1 MIIHKNVV
9 TFIFCNFLLF
19 TGFFWTSCDEASE
32 DISSL
37 EEEVL
42 EEEVLNEPED
52 PIESRLISAEKKVT
66 KTSGN
71 LRIVFNSSGLDLPLE
86 QFLYDVQI
94 WKVIYETSYKGEKI
108 MASGMAYIPVMD
120 SVKFSY
126 HVFAHGTI
134 TANRDAPSELPL
146 NDFQNLLFA
155 GMASTGLI
163 TVVPDF
169 IGFGISRDI
178 MHPYYVE
185 EMSALAVIDELRA
198 VRELLVQEEVNSDGE
213 LYLSGYS
220 QGGYVAMAAHKY
232 IEEND
237 LEYFDL
243 KASFPSS
250 GGYDM
255 KGVRDFF
262 FDQEVYETPYFMA
275 YVAESYRTYYDFDTA
290 WASQIFNEPYDQIVT
305 GIFNGITGDV
315 QINSRLNDTV
325 AVLITPEF
333 LSDPDNEKF
342 SEISQLFYE
351 NSLLDWVPQN
361 PMYLFHGDID
371 FTVPYQN
378 SVDTYD
384 AFLAAG
390 GSPDIITLITFEGKD
405 HYTSPVLYIESYFN
419 TIMKLEGY

>member
-1 MIIHKNVV
+1 MRLRKKLIPL
-9 TFIFCNFLLF
+9 IFFNLLLLS
-19 TGFFWTSCDEASE
+19 GLFWISCDEASE
-32 DISSL
+32 DISTL

-42 EEEVLNEPED
+42 SEPED

-71 LRIVFNSSGLDLPLE
+71 LRIVFNSSGIDLPLE

-108 MASGMAYIPVMD
+108 RASGMAYIPVMD
-120 SVKFSY
+120 SIKSSY

-134 TANRDAPSELPL
+134 TANRDAPSELPP

-169 IGFGISRDI
+169 IGFGSSRDI

-198 VRELLVQEEVNSDGE
+198 VRELLNQEEISSDGE

-220 QGGYVAMAAHKY
+220 QGGYVAMATHKY
-232 IEEND
+232 IEEHD
-237 LEYFDL
+237 IEYFDL

-262 FDQEVYETPYFMA
+262 FDQKIYQHPYFMA
-275 YVAESYRTYYDFDTA
+275 YIAESYRTYYDYDTT
-290 WASQIFNEPYDQIVT
+290 WASQIFNEPYDHIVV
-305 GIFNGITGDV
+305 GLFNGITAGA
-315 QINSRLNDTV
+315 QINARLNDTI
-325 AVLITPEF
+325 AILIAPEF
-333 LSDPDNEKF
+333 LSDPDSGVF
-342 SEISQLFYE
+342 SEFSQLFE
-351 NSLLDWVPQN
+351 QNSLLDWIPEIS
-361 PMYLFHGDID
+361 MHLYHGNADI
-371 FTVPYQN
+371 TVPYQN
-378 SVDTYD
+378 TVDTYR
-384 AFLAAG
+384 AFLSSG
-390 GSPDIITLITFEGKD
+390 VSPEIVTLTTLEGAD
-405 HYTSPVLYIESYFN
+405 HYTCVVPYLESYFN

>member
-1 MIIHKNVV
+1 M
-9 TFIFCNFLLF
+9 
-19 TGFFWTSCDEASE
+19 
-32 DISSL
+32 
-37 EEEVL
+37 
-42 EEEVLNEPED
+42 
-52 PIESRLISAEKKVT
+52 ISAEKKVT

-71 LRIVFNSSGLDLPLE
+71 LRIVFNSSGIDLPLE

-120 SVKFSY
+120 SIKSSY

-169 IGFGISRDI
+169 IGFGSSRDI

-198 VRELLVQEEVNSDGE
+198 VRELLNQEGISSDGE

-220 QGGYVAMAAHKY
+220 QGGYVAMATHKY
-232 IEEND
+232 IEEHD
-237 LEYFDL
+237 IEYFNL

-262 FDQEVYETPYFMA
+262 FDQEIYQHVLETSKSWKNAENLMYVVGATKASYFKEIRKIIPTSFLLVPGVGA
-275 YVAESYRTYYDFDTA
+275 
-290 WASQIFNEPYDQIVT
+290 QGGNLQ
-305 GIFNGITGDV
+305 DV
-315 QINSRLNDTV
+315 CRYGLSENIGLLINSSRGIIYAANDESFAT
-325 AVLITPEF
+325 AAA
-333 LSDPDNEKF
+333 EKAK
-342 SEISQLFYE
+342 ELQLQMAAI
-351 NSLLDWVPQN
+351 LDAN
-361 PMYLFHGDID
+361 AI
-371 FTVPYQN
+371 
-378 SVDTYD
+378 
-384 AFLAAG
+384 
-390 GSPDIITLITFEGKD
+390 
-405 HYTSPVLYIESYFN
+405 
-419 TIMKLEGY
+419 